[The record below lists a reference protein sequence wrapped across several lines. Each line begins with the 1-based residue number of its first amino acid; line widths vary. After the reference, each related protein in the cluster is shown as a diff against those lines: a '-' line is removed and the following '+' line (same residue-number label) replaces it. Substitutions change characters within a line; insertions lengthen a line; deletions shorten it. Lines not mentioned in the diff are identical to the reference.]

1 MEGEGDIR
9 MLHMLWHNTHICT
22 YTHIT
27 QYTYV
32 HTHVC
37 MRTDMH
43 LLRKA
48 MCSVRRTS
56 PVFIMM
62 AWKQLLSRVHS

>member
-9 MLHMLWHNTHICT
+9 MLHMLWHNTDIRTHTHTHTIHI
-22 YTHIT
+22 Y
-27 QYTYV
+27 
-32 HTHVC
+32 THVC

>member
-1 MEGEGDIR
+1 MESGGEGDIV
-9 MLHMLWHNTHICT
+9 MLHTPCCNTHTHAHNTHI
-22 YTHIT
+22 YIR
-27 QYTYV
+27 
-32 HTHVC
+32 VC
-37 MRTDMH
+37 MRTDPH

-48 MCSVRRTS
+48 MCSLRRTR